1 MYHCWL
7 IYHLKW
13 GKMASIGFPHRA
25 DSFSAALAPRQ
36 RILKRFGA
44 QTLLAAASQF
54 DFNFFFSL
62 FVLFGSQAFLSNTS
76 SSSRQ
81 KKALK
86 GLWESA
92 GHHGPGLS
100 PGLRSPS
107 DSWDASVRQE
117 WL

>member
-1 MYHCWL
+1 
-7 IYHLKW
+7 
-13 GKMASIGFPHRA
+13 MASIGFPHRD
-25 DSFSAALAPRQ
+25 DSLSAALAPRQ

-54 DFNFFFSL
+54 DFNFFSL

-81 KKALK
+81 KEALK

-107 DSWDASVRQE
+107 DSWDALVRRE
-117 WL
+117 GL